1 MDNETREM
9 FSLILSRF
17 DSIDTRLD
25 KMDKRLDKMDERLDR
40 MDERLD
46 KMDER
51 LDSMDNR
58 LNILEYK
65 QNVTARKLDDL
76 QLDVQNLRRYIRRDI
91 HHLNDTTETIV
102 EILKQ
107 HEMIPL

>member
-17 DSIDTRLD
+17 DSIDT
-25 KMDKRLDKMDERLDR
+25 
-40 MDERLD
+40 RLD

-76 QLDVQNLRRYIRRDI
+76 QLDVQNLGRDIRRDI

>member
-25 KMDKRLDKMDERLDR
+25 KMDERLDR

-46 KMDER
+46 RMDER

-91 HHLNDTTETIV
+91 HHLKDTTETIV
-102 EILKQ
+102 EILKK